1 MKKYGNFL
9 FNRRVV
15 ISLLL
20 CFCTLVVLM
29 PCQIVRADTSSG
41 CTVTMQYGKIIK
53 ESVGITNFD
62 CSATFIDCEGGYSFV
77 VEEVYDSYA
86 QYRFGYVTTMKL
98 NSPKCHFVQ
107 TSDLDNYGFIDETKS
122 LNLYTAKNGVY
133 VYYYNTVL
141 QSPNTKELGR
151 LGSTKSDLF
160 YLYKYSGSSYDG
172 YEVLSKYVGEG
183 IKSDGL
189 LIGGSDTNPT
199 AVTNESI
206 GYLQDVKLNLSY
218 ITPIK
223 GDSIFETTNYQIYT
237 DMIYNLKW
245 NSKKTST
252 NYDLSSSYVQLYAK
266 AEYRKSEFDDV
277 TATDFIE
284 LGDYEKAS
292 KGKLKFSFMDLF
304 KKSDNCK
311 NAYLSDY
318 PLSSADYKNGKLQ
331 ACSVTSNIQYKFYI
345 RVYKGTDKGPWL
357 CVSEKGSHISNEFVN
372 SGDDVKYNVS
382 SGGLSS
388 DGSFTPDG
396 NVNENGTGT
405 TGTGKDD
412 EDADADTNAN
422 DKIQSKH
429 DSSDNSVWD
438 NLENLVSGISSVPI
452 IIKDIF
458 SFLPSW
464 CLNVTATGF
473 ALMITVCVIR
483 FIRGK

>member
-1 MKKYGNFL
+1 MKNYGNICFTWRMVAFVCL
-9 FNRRVV
+9 LVV
-15 ISLLL
+15 AMS
-20 CFCTLVVLM
+20 VLM
-29 PCQIVRADTSSG
+29 PLQAVSANTYSQQSSLSITTDYCG
-41 CTVTMQYGKIIK
+41 EFQKRTDVLKHNHTVDSPVYSIILESSYAVGDDKYAHQLMYGFVSK
-53 ESVGITNFD
+53 SNFD
-62 CSATFIDCEGGYSFV
+62 SDIIEENGYKFTGDKVTSNGVYFYFRLITLSKDNRFSGSSSDIFMLYDNEYKDCFP
-77 VEEVYDSYA
+77 A
-86 QYRFGYVTTMKL
+86 IAKYVTT
-98 NSPKCHFVQ
+98 
-107 TSDLDNYGFIDETKS
+107 
-122 LNLYTAKNGVY
+122 
-133 VYYYNTVL
+133 
-141 QSPNTKELGR
+141 
-151 LGSTKSDLF
+151 
-160 YLYKYSGSSYDG
+160 
-172 YEVLSKYVGEG
+172 GE
-183 IKSDGL
+183 KSDGMI
-189 LIGGSDTNPT
+189 IGGSDTKPT
-199 AVTNESI
+199 AVTNQSI

-223 GDSIFETTNYQIYT
+223 GDNIFETTNYQIYT

-245 NSKKTST
+245 NGKKTST

-266 AEYRKSEFDDV
+266 AEYRKSEYDDV

-292 KGKLKFSFMDLF
+292 KGKLKFSYMELF
-304 KKSDNCK
+304 KKSNNCK
-311 NAYLSDY
+311 SAYLSAF
-318 PLSSADYKNGKLQ
+318 PLSSVDYKNGNLS
-331 ACSVTSNIQYKFYI
+331 ACSVTSNIKYKFYI

-357 CVSEKGSHISNEFVN
+357 CVSERGSHISNEFVN

-405 TGTGKDD
+405 TGTGKDV

-438 NLENLVSGISSVPI
+438 NLENLVSGIASVPI

>member
-1 MKKYGNFL
+1 MKKYGNIP

-15 ISLLL
+15 AFVYLLFVAL
-20 CFCTLVVLM
+20 SILM
-29 PCQIVRADTSSG
+29 PSDFVKADTYTIGICNTNNENGIRVPDTNGWYASPGSFECNGSPLYRWDDVTFASDQYHHRYGFFSVIFQGDVSSLP
-41 CTVTMQYGKIIK
+41 
-53 ESVGITNFD
+53 SNFD
-62 CSATFIDCEGGYSFV
+62 KLVKTVGSVNYTLIYNSQSTWSYSDYINRKAQQF
-77 VEEVYDSYA
+77 YTDSDYNIINPNSFQSTA
-86 QYRFGYVTTMKL
+86 NYNGSESEFL
-98 NSPKCHFVQ
+98 NSI
-107 TSDLDNYGFIDETKS
+107 LDRYVSGDIGANVNSPTK
-122 LNLYTAKNGVY
+122 
-133 VYYYNTVL
+133 
-141 QSPNTKELGR
+141 
-151 LGSTKSDLF
+151 
-160 YLYKYSGSSYDG
+160 
-172 YEVLSKYVGEG
+172 
-183 IKSDGL
+183 
-189 LIGGSDTNPT
+189 
-199 AVTNESI
+199 VTNESI

-223 GDSIFETTNYQIYT
+223 GDSIFETTNYQIYS

-245 NSKKTST
+245 NGKKTTT
-252 NYDLSSSYVQLYAK
+252 NFDLTDSYVQLYAK
-266 AEYRKSEFDDV
+266 AEYKNDNN
-277 TATDFIE
+277 TASDFFALSDSKAA
-284 LGDYEKAS
+284 LGKC
-292 KGKLKFSFMDLF
+292 KFSFMELF
-304 KKSDNCK
+304 EKSTKCK
-311 NAYLSDY
+311 SAYLSDY
-318 PLSSADYKNGKLQ
+318 PLASADYKNGKLQ

-382 SGGLSS
+382 SGGISS

-405 TGTGKDD
+405 TGTGKDA

-438 NLENLVSGISSVPI
+438 NLENLVSGIASVPI

-473 ALMITVCVIR
+473 ALMITVCVIK

>member
-1 MKKYGNFL
+1 MKRYGNIRFT
-9 FNRRVV
+9 RRVV
-15 ISLLL
+15 VAL
-20 CFCTLVVLM
+20 CLLVVAVNILM
-29 PCQIVRADTSSG
+29 PKQV
-41 CTVTMQYGKIIK
+41 V
-53 ESVGITNFD
+53 
-62 CSATFIDCEGGYSFV
+62 SAATYSF
-77 VEEVYDSYA
+77 ENTITIKTTFNDTFKDSHI
-86 QYRFGYVTTMKL
+86 KL
-98 NSPKCHFVQ
+98 SHNMNSPVYSFILESRDSVSSDDKYAHGLYMGFVSTESFKGKCTMDYSDSIFG
-107 TSDLDNYGFIDETKS
+107 TSGATLDDNYAS
-122 LNLYTAKNGVY
+122 QGVY
-133 VYYYNTVL
+133 FFDFGLVSLSEFYKF
-141 QSPNTKELGR
+141 S
-151 LGSTKSDLF
+151 GSKSDIF
-160 YLYKYSGSSYDG
+160 MLYDKSYT
-172 YEVLSKYVGEG
+172 ECLPSIVKYVSTGQ
-183 IKSDGL
+183 KSDGMI
-189 LIGGSDTNPT
+189 IGGSDTKPT

-223 GDSIFETTNYQIYT
+223 GDSIFETTNYQIYS

-245 NSKKTST
+245 NNKKTST

-266 AEYRKSEFDDV
+266 AEYSKSEYDNV
-277 TATDFIE
+277 SVTDFIE

-292 KGKLKFSFMDLF
+292 KGKLKFSFLELF
-304 KKSDNCK
+304 EKSNNCK
-311 NAYLSDY
+311 SAYLSAF

-331 ACSVTSNIQYKFYI
+331 ACSVTSNIKYKFYI
-345 RVYKGTDKGPWL
+345 RVYKGTEKGPWL

-382 SGGLSS
+382 SGGINS

-405 TGTGKDD
+405 TGTGKDA

-438 NLENLVSGISSVPI
+438 NLENLVSGIASVPI